1 MTSRTEWFGIN
12 YQGSFGIE
20 TPGKYEFS
28 LLSDNGA
35 KVYIDGRLVV
45 SDDAIHPTQRSR
57 GKAELTAGPHDI
69 RISYFQGPRIQVAL
83 VFLVKPPGKPWKL
96 FDTRDFPI
104 PGRAFG
110 NAGELTTPVN

>member
-28 LLSDNGA
+28 LLSDDGA

-83 VFLVKPPGKPWKL
+83 VFLVKRPGSRGNCLILVTSL
-96 FDTRDFPI
+96 FP
-104 PGRAFG
+104 AEHLEMQE
-110 NAGELTTPVN
+110 N